1 MNEARV
7 LELIKSRRS
16 TRKYKDTPVE
26 PDKLDRILEAG
37 RYAPSGGN
45 SQTTHFLVISNRK
58 ILREL
63 AALVMQ
69 EFAKMEV
76 TENMYA
82 SIAASIRASKGG
94 KYIFHYDAPVLIL
107 AANRRD
113 YGNNMADSSCA
124 LENMM
129 IMANALD
136 LGSCWINQVHWL
148 TDNPVILTYLKG
160 LGLSD
165 EECVCG
171 GLAVGYPDTEDG
183 LPVRS
188 PLPRKGNPVTFI
200 E

>member
-1 MNEARV
+1 MDR
-7 LELIKSRRS
+7 
-16 TRKYKDTPVE
+16 PVE
-26 PDKLDRILEAG
+26 PEKIGQILEAG

-45 SQTTHFLVISNRK
+45 SQTTHFLVISNK
-58 ILREL
+58 EILREL

-82 SIAASIRASKGG
+82 SIANSIRASKGG
-94 KYIFHYDAPVLIL
+94 KYFFHYNAPVLIL
-107 AANRRD
+107 VANRRD

-148 TDNPVILTYLKG
+148 TDNPVICEYLSG
-160 LGLSD
+160 LGLSG

-188 PLPRKGNPVTFI
+188 PLPRKGNPVTYI
-200 E
+200 SE

>member
-1 MNEARV
+1 MDAFEAI
-7 LELIKSRRS
+7 LTRRS
-16 TRKYKDTPVE
+16 TRKYASEVPEKELIEKV
-26 PDKLDRILEAG
+26 IEAG

-45 SQTTHFLVISNRK
+45 SQTTHFLVISNK
-58 ILREL
+58 EILREL

-69 EFAKMEV
+69 EFSKMEV

-82 SIAASIRASKGG
+82 SIANSIRASKGG
-94 KYIFHYDAPVLIL
+94 KYFFHYNAPVLIL
-107 AANRRD
+107 VANRRD
-113 YGNNMADSSCA
+113 YGNNMADSACA

-148 TDNPVILTYLKG
+148 TDNPVICEYLSG
-160 LGLSD
+160 LGLSG

-188 PLPRKGNPVTFI
+188 PLPRKGNPVTYI
-200 E
+200 SE